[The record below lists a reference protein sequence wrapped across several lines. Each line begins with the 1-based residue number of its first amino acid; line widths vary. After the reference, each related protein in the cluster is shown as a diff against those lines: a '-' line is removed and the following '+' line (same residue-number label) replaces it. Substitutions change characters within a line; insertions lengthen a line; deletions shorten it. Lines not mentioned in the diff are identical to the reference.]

1 MEIIGHPQYLIY
13 EDGRVWSKKGKGR
26 FLKNRL
32 HSCGYIRYAIDKK
45 DMYAHRLIAEHFI
58 PNPHNLPM
66 VDHIN
71 RDRTD
76 NRLCN
81 LRWVSHA
88 ENNDNKA
95 VQKRV
100 KSGIRGVSHIPSRGS
115 PKKWKFQRRSEQ
127 FYAESKAIVLWIKFY
142 YHIQKW

>member
-1 MEIIGHPQYLIY
+1 MEFVKDYLIY
-13 EDGRVWSKKGKGR
+13 EDGRVWSKKTNMFMSISKC
-26 FLKNRL
+26 
-32 HSCGYIRYAIDKK
+32 SEGYPRVTVKQKLYRI
-45 DMYAHRLIAEHFI
+45 HRLLAIHYI
-58 PNPHNLPM
+58 PNPDNLPF

-95 VQKRV
+95 VKTRA
-100 KSGIRGVSHIPSRGS
+100 KSGIRGVSHIPRRGS
-115 PKKWKFQRRSEQ
+115 PKKWRFQRRREQ
-127 FYAESKAIVLWIKFY
+127 FYAESKALALWIKFY